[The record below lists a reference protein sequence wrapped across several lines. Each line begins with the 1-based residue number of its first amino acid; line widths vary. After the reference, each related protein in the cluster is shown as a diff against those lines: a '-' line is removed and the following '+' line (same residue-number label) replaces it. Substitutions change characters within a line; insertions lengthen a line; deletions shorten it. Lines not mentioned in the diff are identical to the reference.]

1 MDQTRC
7 DSAYRTL
14 CDHAPAMWRR
24 DENDAPDIGARLEDQ
39 CLFEERL
46 RFGRNGGLR
55 RRCAEEIAPNFVTA
69 RVGDHQPAKNATHA
83 MTYQNN
89 RAVIWK
95 RFVQRIELAPK
106 QQG

>member
-7 DSAYRTL
+7 DSADRTL
-14 CDHAPAMWRR
+14 CDQAPAVWRR
-24 DENDAPDIGARLEDQ
+24 DENNARDTAARLEDQ
-39 CLFEERL
+39 CLFEERFS
-46 RFGRNGGLR
+46 FGRNGGLR
-55 RRCAEEIAPNFVTA
+55 GRCAEEVAPDFVTA

-95 RFVQRIELAPK
+95 RFVQRIELASK
-106 QQG
+106 Q